1 MSDQPVAFASLDDF
15 FRSFARPDLDRM
27 VEERV
32 AKSLERGRRAF
43 IGFIFRSLDSLEA
56 MHRFLQD
63 DVRRLEQ
70 RLDEL
75 HVLIERGESRG
86 VPLLLENS
94 SYKHEDALATRNRL
108 RGYLADLGESIE
120 RIDDRSA
127 KDSLQGQSMDLRRRV
142 EDLAA
147 PLDIAGSRLARY
159 AQRVA
164 AGTPALETRTSGGTE
179 ER

>member
-1 MSDQPVAFASLDDF
+1 MSDQPALAFLEQF

-43 IGFIFRSLDSLEA
+43 VRFVFGCLDSLEA
-56 MHRFLQD
+56 MYGFLQD

-94 SYKHEDALATRNRL
+94 SYKHEDALASRIRL

-120 RIDDRSA
+120 RIDDRPA
-127 KDSLQGQSMDLRRRV
+127 KESLQEQSMDLRRRV

-147 PLDIAGSRLARY
+147 PLDIAGSRLNRY

-164 AGTPALETRTSGGTE
+164 AGTPGVEPRTSGGTE

>member
-1 MSDQPVAFASLDDF
+1 MADHPVTLAILAQFHGEVFLPNF
-15 FRSFARPDLDRM
+15 ERVL
-27 VEERV
+27 EERF
-32 AKSLERGRRAF
+32 AASFERGRRAHVRF
-43 IGFIFRSLDSLEA
+43 LSASLDSLEA
-56 MHRFLQD
+56 MYGFLQD

-94 SYKHEDALATRNRL
+94 SYKHEDALATRIRL

-120 RIDDRSA
+120 RIDDRPA
-127 KDSLQGQSMDLRRRV
+127 KETLQEQSIDLRRRV
-142 EDLAA
+142 EDLTA
-147 PLDIAGSRLARY
+147 PLDIAGSRLDRY

-164 AGTPALETRTSGGTE
+164 AGTPAVEPRTSGGPE

>member
-1 MSDQPVAFASLDDF
+1 MSDQPLTVAVLEQF

-32 AKSLERGRRAF
+32 AKSLERGRRAYVS
-43 IGFIFRSLDSLEA
+43 FIFRSLDSLEA
-56 MHRFLQD
+56 MYGFLQD

-75 HVLIERGESRG
+75 HVLIERGESTG

-94 SYKHEDALATRNRL
+94 SYKHQDTLAARIRL
-108 RGYLADLGESIE
+108 RGYLADLGEGIE
-120 RIDDRSA
+120 RIDDRPA
-127 KDSLQGQSMDLRRRV
+127 KDSLQVQAMDLRRRV

-147 PLDIAGSRLARY
+147 PLDIAGSRLNRY
-159 AQRVA
+159 AQRVP
-164 AGTPALETRTSGGTE
+164 AGTPALEPRTPGGSQE
-179 ER
+179 S